1 MAHISKQ
8 RSLWRVRI
16 RRKGSLPIN
25 KSFHSKVDAT
35 KWARRVERL
44 VELGKYEDISE
55 AGMTFQSIDLIPI
68 INIYIVKK

>member
-1 MAHISKQ
+1 MSTIVKENKV
-8 RSLWRVRI
+8 WRVRI
-16 RRKGSLPIN
+16 RRKGSLPIS
-25 KSFHSKVDAT
+25 KQFKSKVDAT

>member
-1 MAHISKQ
+1 MATIYKENAG
-8 RSLWRVRI
+8 WMVRI
-16 RRKGSLPIN
+16 RRKGSLPIA
-25 KSFHSKVDAT
+25 KKFQSKLDAT